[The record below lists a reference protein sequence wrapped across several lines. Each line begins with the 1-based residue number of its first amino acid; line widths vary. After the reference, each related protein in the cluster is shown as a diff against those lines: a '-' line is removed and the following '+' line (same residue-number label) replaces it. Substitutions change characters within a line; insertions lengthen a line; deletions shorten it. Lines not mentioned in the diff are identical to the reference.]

1 MTENLFH
8 AEYDVTKK
16 SKLKKFYESKKILIY
31 SSIFSIF
38 IVFAGV
44 SFYFEKKEK
53 EVILLSDNYLQ
64 AKVYLQK
71 GENDKA
77 KQLLKEN
84 IYANNSTYSTL
95 SLFLLLNQNLTQNS
109 QEILD
114 LFEYILKKNK
124 FSKDLENLLIF
135 KKALFAS
142 DFSNEQQLLEIVR
155 PLLNEN
161 NMWKPHSLLLLG
173 DFFLAKGESIKAI
186 EFYQQVFKIKN
197 LHQDIYKHASFQL
210 AKITNE

>member
-1 MTENLFH
+1 MTENLFQ

-16 SKLKKFYESKKILIY
+16 SKLRKFYESKKILIY

-38 IVFAGV
+38 LIFAFTSIYLENKKKKIV
-44 SFYFEKKEK
+44 
-53 EVILLSDNYLQ
+53 LLSDNYLQ

-77 KQLLKEN
+77 TKLLKEV

-95 SLFLLLNQNLTQNS
+95 SLFLLLNQNLSQNP
-109 QEILD
+109 QETLD
-114 LFEYILKKNK
+114 LFEHILKKNK
-124 FSKDLENLLIF
+124 FTKDLENLLIF

-142 DFSNEQQLLEIVR
+142 DFSTEIELVEIVR
-155 PLLNEN
+155 PLLSDD

-186 EFYQQVFKIKN
+186 EFYQEVFKIKN
-197 LHQDIYKHASFQL
+197 LHQDIYKHARFQL